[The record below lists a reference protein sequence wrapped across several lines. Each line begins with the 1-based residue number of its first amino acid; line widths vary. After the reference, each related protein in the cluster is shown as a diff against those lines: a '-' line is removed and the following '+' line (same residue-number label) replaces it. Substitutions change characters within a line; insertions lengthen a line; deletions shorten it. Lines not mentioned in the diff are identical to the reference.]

1 MRHIEAHVARRHIP
15 EDYKLDVDFRDNLE
29 YRVIGIVFK
38 GGGVALAV
46 VRSAANFR
54 NSPCSTDNE

>member
-38 GGGVALAV
+38 GGGSL
-46 VRSAANFR
+46 
-54 NSPCSTDNE
+54 